1 MLYML
6 NTGRKSKTVAIR
18 LSDDEYLQLQRLAKE
33 AGISVSTLVRHY
45 IANGKTRSEE
55 EVALLSVKLD
65 LALLELES
73 IKEVSLAAISAG
85 ASAEMSSSF
94 KKDVNESMEEA
105 RERWKEKNNALVR
118 AALDHGVRLNQR
130 LYK

>member
-1 MLYML
+1 ML

>member
-1 MLYML
+1 M
-6 NTGRKSKTVAIR
+6 
-18 LSDDEYLQLQRLAKE
+18 QLQRLAKE